1 MDDIWPRRFEE
12 RVNICSVILSR
23 VKLTNAHTVC
33 GRPTPKNNTEC
44 FRNGLVREL
53 KEKQRKLSR
62 HSMTSK
68 THGPHRR
75 NNKSEYQECTCK
87 MDKSLNRGMLN
98 KFESRK
104 ICVAGYQ
111 CDNSDFDFCIAEH
124 NELPVIK
131 ICSDEGRDDCQQLK
145 PKGTETSF
153 GTAVVTVTILFIIS
167 ILFSRVTVNVLV
179 FVLRVVFFHCQ
190 GTSRAKM
197 VDLRGGQQKYC
208 SRPKNYRSCCEKCN
222 VRCRFRGDFS
232 GVRFHV

>member
-1 MDDIWPRRFEE
+1 M
-12 RVNICSVILSR
+12 LSR
-23 VKLTNAHTVC
+23 VKLTNAHTVRV
-33 GRPTPKNNTEC
+33 RPTLKNNTEC

-53 KEKQRKLSR
+53 KEKYRKSSR

-68 THGPHRR
+68 THGPRRR

-131 ICSDEGRDDCQQLK
+131 ICSDEGRDDCQQSKL
-145 PKGTETSF
+145 KGTEAS
-153 GTAVVTVTILFIIS
+153 
-167 ILFSRVTVNVLV
+167 
-179 FVLRVVFFHCQ
+179 
-190 GTSRAKM
+190 
-197 VDLRGGQQKYC
+197 
-208 SRPKNYRSCCEKCN
+208 
-222 VRCRFRGDFS
+222 
-232 GVRFHV
+232 